1 MIPLLL
7 LFSVFLLTFFGL
19 KWLKKKNAISISG
32 RLALSIMFLFTA
44 TGHFFFTKGMAM
56 MIPEFL
62 PYKIEIVY
70 VTGVLELLF
79 SVGILLPK
87 TRKLT
92 AWSIIIFLFLVLPAN
107 IYASLHHIN
116 YQTATFDGNGT
127 DYLWFR
133 IPMQLLLVFW
143 TYFFCLKKHE

>member
-1 MIPLLL
+1 MKPLLL
-7 LFSVFLLTFFGL
+7 LFSVFLLTFFVL
-19 KWLKKKNAISISG
+19 KWLKKKNAINISG
-32 RLALSIMFLFTA
+32 RLALSAMFLFTA
-44 TGHFFFTKGMAM
+44 MGHFFFAKGMAM
-56 MIPEFL
+56 MMPDSIP
-62 PYKIEIVY
+62 YRTEIVY
-70 VTGVLELLF
+70 ITGVLEVLF
-79 SVGILLPK
+79 SVGILFSK

-92 AWSIIIFLFLVLPAN
+92 AWSIIAFLFLALPAN

-133 IPMQLLLVFW
+133 IPMQFLLVFW